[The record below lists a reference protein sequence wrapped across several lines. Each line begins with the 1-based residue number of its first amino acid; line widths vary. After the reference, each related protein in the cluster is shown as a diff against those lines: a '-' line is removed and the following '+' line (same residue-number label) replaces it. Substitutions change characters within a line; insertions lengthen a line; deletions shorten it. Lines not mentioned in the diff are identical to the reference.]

1 MIVAIHQPNF
11 FPWLGYFQ
19 KIVKCDAFI
28 FLDDVQFPRSGAGVN
43 ANRVKMI
50 VSEEARWVTATIDR
64 NFEGNRNI
72 NQMEFNGT
80 VLWREKILKTI
91 ETNYRKAQFF
101 DEIFPLLSKLINN
114 PESNVSH
121 YNSAA
126 VLGLSEKLGIKPNK
140 FYWSSNLPHGGSSNE
155 LLASLTKAVGG
166 VEYLTGKGASA
177 YLDENV
183 YKAAGIQLIHQKF
196 QHPVYCQRNS
206 TEFVAGLSIVDALMN
221 IGFKNV
227 TDLLICS

>member
-126 VLGLSEKLGIKPNK
+126 VLGPSEKLGIKSNK
-140 FYWSSNLPHGGSSNE
+140 FNWSSNLPHDGNSKRTRAAMGSYRGNE
-155 LLASLTKAVGG
+155 
-166 VEYLTGKGASA
+166 
-177 YLDENV
+177 
-183 YKAAGIQLIHQKF
+183 
-196 QHPVYCQRNS
+196 
-206 TEFVAGLSIVDALMN
+206 DA
-221 IGFKNV
+221 
-227 TDLLICS
+227 

>member
-28 FLDDVQFPRSGAGVN
+28 FLDDVQFPRSGACVN

-101 DEIFPLLSKLINN
+101 YEIFPLLSKLINM
-114 PESNVSH
+114 
-121 YNSAA
+121 Y
-126 VLGLSEKLGIKPNK
+126 
-140 FYWSSNLPHGGSSNE
+140 
-155 LLASLTKAVGG
+155 
-166 VEYLTGKGASA
+166 
-177 YLDENV
+177 
-183 YKAAGIQLIHQKF
+183 
-196 QHPVYCQRNS
+196 
-206 TEFVAGLSIVDALMN
+206 
-221 IGFKNV
+221 
-227 TDLLICS
+227 